1 MPQSPAISIVT
12 TVYDA
17 KEFLPRAVQSILA
30 QTFTDFELLL
40 VDDGSPN
47 GCGELCDALA
57 KTDAR
62 IRVFHKPNG
71 GPASASNTGLD
82 NARGAYIGFV
92 NADDLIEPEMYERLY
107 GAIQTTGARIA
118 ACSEDYIDEND
129 VLIPGRSVVCRTHG
143 VRDAMDLF
151 LEAFQ
156 DGNFYGPMSS
166 NKLFDIRTFRDKGVH
181 YDETMHFGDDASVL
195 HLVFEGERMVCLP
208 DVLYHYRSRR
218 GQITDMADFPPRK
231 LDDLRMYWNWLQY
244 FAARPDSAEY
254 YTWAVVRFWKW
265 LYQFFCLADA
275 AGRLGELRS
284 GFEPYCKNLRTVL
297 PDLLRG
303 RLVPVTEKLRALAFS
318 LSPDLTYG
326 LAACWGRLVRK
337 FAAQPH
343 TRKG

>member
-57 KTDAR
+57 KIDAR

-71 GPASASNTGLD
+71 GPASAANTGLD

-118 ACSEDYIDEND
+118 ACTGDCIDEND
-129 VLIPGRSVVCRTHG
+129 ALIPGLDVAAHAHG
-143 VRDAMDLF
+143 VRDAQELI

-156 DGNFYGPMSS
+156 TGNFYGPLSW
-166 NKLFDIRTFRDKGVH
+166 NKLFDIRTFRDKGIH

-231 LDDLRMYWNWLQY
+231 LDDLRMYWEWLQY
-244 FAARPDSAEY
+244 FAARPNSAEY
-254 YTWAVVRFWKW
+254 YGWGAVRYWRR
-265 LYQFFCLADA
+265 LYQFFCMADA
-275 AGRLGELRS
+275 ACKLAALRPA
-284 GFEPYCKNLRTVL
+284 FEPYCKNLRTIL
-297 PDLLRG
+297 PDLLRS
-303 RLVPVTEKLRALAFS
+303 RYIPASEKLRALLFGLHPS
-318 LSPDLTYG
+318 FTYG